1 MLNYQ
6 VLIKSLTSNKTKH
19 VLVQNELKKLKTFD
33 SIYFRGKRYFE
44 DDGTQNYLVF
54 QPIQRYFK
62 HFTANDSNIWSW
74 KSIGLSDESIKA
86 RPKSNKILNSSLDY
100 VGNKIRVKFNGDCLK
115 QERLDFSHGKIVN
128 VCIVYQIKKLLI

>member
-44 DDGTQNYLVF
+44 DDGTQN
-54 QPIQRYFK
+54 I
-62 HFTANDSNIWSW
+62 
-74 KSIGLSDESIKA
+74 
-86 RPKSNKILNSSLDY
+86 
-100 VGNKIRVKFNGDCLK
+100 
-115 QERLDFSHGKIVN
+115 
-128 VCIVYQIKKLLI
+128 